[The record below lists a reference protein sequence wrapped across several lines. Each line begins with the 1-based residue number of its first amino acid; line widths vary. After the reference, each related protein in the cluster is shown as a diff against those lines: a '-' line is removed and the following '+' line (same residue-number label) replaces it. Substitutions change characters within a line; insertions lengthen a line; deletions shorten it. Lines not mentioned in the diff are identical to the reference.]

1 MPQLSILHQSILSA
15 LDSLIDRLNSTREQ
29 SVIAILVGTTDGIGL
44 ARCYGTAAQPNLS
57 EEILSSVETIWS
69 TLPSNSPQG
78 AGNLLHALRMGTIQ
92 SSIAFYNDDLAMIHL
107 HLFPLM
113 VTVLANGNLANMGA
127 IRANFEAIRNLL
139 EPLRRELENNLH
151 QQQQTAY
158 GGGPVGVMKV

>member
-1 MPQLSILHQSILSA
+1 
-15 LDSLIDRLNSTREQ
+15 
-29 SVIAILVGTTDGIGL
+29 
-44 ARCYGTAAQPNLS
+44 
-57 EEILSSVETIWS
+57 
-69 TLPSNSPQG
+69 
-78 AGNLLHALRMGTIQ
+78 
-92 SSIAFYNDDLAMIHL
+92 
-107 HLFPLM
+107 M